1 VALVPFGFYAGLKRD
16 VVVTCMLAAH
26 AAAAMGIV
34 ALSSGNIG
42 TLIRHRSLAL
52 LYLVWLSAVGA
63 HELLRRVVRE
73 QRSLD
78 GDR

>member
-1 VALVPFGFYAGLKRD
+1 
-16 VVVTCMLAAH
+16 MAAI
-26 AAAAMGIV
+26 AII

-52 LYLVWLSAVGA
+52 LYLIWLSAVGA
-63 HELLRRVVRE
+63 HECMRLVIPR
-73 QRSLD
+73 QRSMN